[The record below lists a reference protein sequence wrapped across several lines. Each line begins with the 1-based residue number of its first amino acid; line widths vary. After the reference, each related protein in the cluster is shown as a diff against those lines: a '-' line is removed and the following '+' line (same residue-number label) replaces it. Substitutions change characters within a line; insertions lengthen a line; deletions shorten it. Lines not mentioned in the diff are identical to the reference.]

1 MARRAFGSDA
11 DRRTMAEVPGS
22 DLFPE
27 SAVIDLDNKDP
38 NAFEIDIVDDTPE
51 DDKGRPNAKRF
62 TADDEEDLS
71 GYADKTRK
79 RIERLKFETH
89 SERRQREQAER
100 ERDEAVAFGRQRE
113 AEVADLRKR
122 LENGGAALASSMVA
136 EREAKLADAER
147 RLSSAYADGDSN
159 AIAAATKDMSTASA
173 ELAQIR
179 ARAPK
184 PAVEGERQPERQP
197 ERQAEQPQRQQ
208 QADIAPQVLDWIS
221 HNRSWFNKDQS
232 KTQVAI
238 GISKSVESE
247 GIRPTDPDYTREV
260 DRRMKQMY
268 PDHKPFSSEDDQD
281 GGEKRTPRRTYGG
294 EPTGRVQEE
303 RETSNPRRI
312 TLTQTELA
320 IAKRLGVTPQAY
332 AAEKAKRENRT
343 SGAGA

>member
-1 MARRAFGSDA
+1 MARRAFGGDA

-38 NAFEIDIVDDTPE
+38 NAFEIDVVDDTPDE
-51 DDKGRPNAKRF
+51 DRGRPNAKRY
-62 TADDEEDLS
+62 TADDDEDLS

-100 ERDEAVAFGRQRE
+100 ERDEAVTFARSRD
-113 AEVADLRKR
+113 AEIADLRKR
-122 LENGGAALASSMVA
+122 LDSGGAALASSMISD
-136 EREAKLADAER
+136 RETKLADAER
-147 RLSSAYADGDSN
+147 RLSSAHADGDSA

-184 PAVEGERQPERQP
+184 PVAEGERQQERQP
-197 ERQAEQPQRQQ
+197 EQQRQQ
-208 QADIAPQVLDWIS
+208 QAEIAPQVLDWIS
-221 HNRSWFNKDQS
+221 HNRSWFNKDKS

-238 GISKSVESE
+238 GISKSVEAD
-247 GIRPTDPDYTREV
+247 GIRPSDPDYTREV
-260 DRRMKQMY
+260 DKRMKQMY
-268 PDHKPFSSEDDQD
+268 PDHKSFAQDDDQD
-281 GGEKRTPRRTYGG
+281 DGGKRAPRRTYGG

-332 AAEKAKRENRT
+332 AAEKAKRETRT
-343 SGAGA
+343 NGAGA

>member
-22 DLFPE
+22 DMFPE

-38 NAFEIDIVDDTPE
+38 NAFEIDVVDDTPD

-62 TADDEEDLS
+62 TADDDEDLS

-100 ERDEAVAFGRQRE
+100 ERDEAVSFARQRD
-113 AEVADLRKR
+113 AEIADLRKR

-147 RLSSAYADGDSN
+147 RLSSAHADGDSN

-173 ELAQIR
+173 ELAQIK
-179 ARAPK
+179 ARAPR
-184 PAVEGERQPERQP
+184 PAAEGERQP

-208 QADIAPQVLDWIS
+208 QSDIAPQVLDWIS
-221 HNRSWFNKDQS
+221 HNRAWFNKDRS

-238 GISKSVESE
+238 GISRAVEAE
-247 GIRPTDPDYTREV
+247 GIRPADPEYTREV
-260 DRRMKQMY
+260 DKRMKQMY
-268 PDHKPFSSEDDQD
+268 PDHKSFNSDDDQD
-281 GGEKRTPRRTYGG
+281 DGEKRAPRRTYGG

-332 AAEKAKRENRT
+332 AAEKAKREIRT
-343 SGAGA
+343 NGAGA

>member
-22 DLFPE
+22 DTFPE
-27 SAVIDLDNKDP
+27 SVVIDLDGKDP
-38 NAFEIDIVDDTPE
+38 NAFEIDIVDDTPD

-62 TADDEEDLS
+62 TADDDEDLS

-89 SERRQREQAER
+89 SERRQRETAER
-100 ERDEAVAFGRQRE
+100 ERDEAVTFARARE
-113 AEVADLRKR
+113 TEIADLRKR
-122 LENGGAALASSMVA
+122 LDSGGAALASSMVA
-136 EREAKLADAER
+136 ERETKLADAER
-147 RLSSAYADGDSN
+147 RLSSAHADGDSA

-184 PAVEGERQPERQP
+184 PAIDGERQPERQP
-197 ERQAEQPQRQQ
+197 ERQAPAQQ
-208 QADIAPQVLDWIS
+208 QAEIAPQVLDWIS
-221 HNRSWFNKDQS
+221 HNRSWFNKDKS

-238 GISKSVESE
+238 GISRSVEAE

-268 PDHKPFSSEDDQD
+268 PDHKSFDANDDQD
-281 GGEKRTPRRTYGG
+281 GEEKRAPRRTYGG

-332 AAEKAKRENRT
+332 AAEKAKRENRNT
-343 SGAGA
+343 GAGA

>member
-22 DLFPE
+22 DTFPE

-38 NAFEIDIVDDTPE
+38 NAYEIDVVDDTPE
-51 DDKGRPNAKRF
+51 EDQGRPNAKRF
-62 TADDEEDLS
+62 TADDDEDLS

-89 SERRQREQAER
+89 SERRQRETAER
-100 ERDEAVAFGRQRE
+100 ERDEAVSFARARE

-122 LENGGAALASSMVA
+122 LDSGGAALASSMVA

-147 RLSSAYADGDSN
+147 RLSSAHADGDSV

-184 PAVEGERQPERQP
+184 AQAEGERQP

-208 QADIAPQVLDWIS
+208 QAEIAPQVLDWIS
-221 HNRSWFNKDQS
+221 HNRSWFNKDKS

-238 GISKSVESE
+238 GISRSVEAE
-247 GIRPTDPDYTREV
+247 GIRPSDPDYTREV

-268 PDHKPFSSEDDQD
+268 PDHKSFSSNDDQD
-281 GGEKRTPRRTYGG
+281 DGEKRAPRRTYGG
-294 EPTGRVQEE
+294 EPTGRVQED

-312 TLTQTELA
+312 TLNKTEMA

-332 AAEKAKRENRT
+332 AAEKAKREART
-343 SGAGA
+343 NGAGA